1 MIEID
6 SLLVEAGTSGMNKM
20 CLTFGALHLSIYFLD
35 HMDHMSRFNNKNE
48 QRISF
53 EGEVMTSRLE

>member
-6 SLLVEAGTSGMNKM
+6 SLLVEAGTSGMNRM
-20 CLTFGALHLSIYFLD
+20 CLTFGALHLSIYFF
-35 HMDHMSRFNNKNE
+35 DHMSRFNNKNE